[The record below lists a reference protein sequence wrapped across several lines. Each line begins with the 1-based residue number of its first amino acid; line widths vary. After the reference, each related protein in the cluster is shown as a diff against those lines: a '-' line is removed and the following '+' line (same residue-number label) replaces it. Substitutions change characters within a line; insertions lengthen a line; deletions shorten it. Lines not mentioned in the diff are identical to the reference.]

1 MEDQGK
7 KLRDILNSRDSFKQ
21 AYLVRRGGREEGG
34 REEGGR
40 EEGREGGGRLAYLVR
55 RG

>member
-21 AYLVRRGGREEGG
+21 AYLVRRGGRV
-34 REEGGR
+34 EGGR